1 MNNHNPYIDEY
12 LKIYSQSMI
21 STGNTRGY
29 DEETYIETLLDKKLI
44 PKIFSS
50 NTRLVILTGN
60 AGDGKTAFIQKV
72 EDLAREKSAIFSK
85 NTDNGCVFSLNNINY
100 ETLYDGSQDFENK
113 DNKDVLAEFFEALE
127 GSKEPKSSFTKIIAI
142 NEGKLR
148 DFILNKRKYE
158 WLGRQIYHYFENAEY
173 KLPESLVFINLNL
186 RTVIDDHDTH
196 SIVEL
201 LLNKF
206 LDTEKEPNGVW
217 EHCTQNNCAYSDRCY
232 IKYNVDTF
240 NNAEKGFEVR
250 NRLKKIL
257 LAVHLK
263 QDKHIT
269 MRDIRS
275 VLSFILFNKYNCR
288 QIQKDIDNG
297 NEIIDRFYYNNIFN
311 SEEKDRILQLLAK
324 LDVAA
329 VSNPKLDN
337 FLFYIS
343 PSSNEFNDLLN
354 RSPKSPKTDINH
366 LQNYYDD
373 RPQGTQDDDPDRKIN
388 AEKYYISI
396 RRKILFEGN
405 DEITL
410 SKFSVGWMDLL
421 PYHSR
426 NFALFENFLRTG
438 QDTNNELRNAITLAI
453 SKSERIYNDLIGSEN
468 LCIRSV
474 NSTNSSTKAFYGF
487 KAAGFKVEIPH
498 IGQQEAYIEHFPSNL
513 FFKYIEDSAELTIS
527 LDLFEILMRIKEGY
541 MPTSS
546 EIKTFFLNLEMF
558 KRRVTTKNS
567 DSVFL
572 TEDDTNLFKLE
583 RTAENK
589 LVMTRA

>member
-206 LDTEKEPNGVW
+206 LDTEKGPN
-217 EHCTQNNCAYSDRCY
+217 
-232 IKYNVDTF
+232 
-240 NNAEKGFEVR
+240 
-250 NRLKKIL
+250 
-257 LAVHLK
+257 
-263 QDKHIT
+263 
-269 MRDIRS
+269 RS
-275 VLSFILFNKYNCR
+275 VGTLYTK
-288 QIQKDIDNG
+288 
-297 NEIIDRFYYNNIFN
+297 
-311 SEEKDRILQLLAK
+311 QLCVL
-324 LDVAA
+324 
-329 VSNPKLDN
+329 
-337 FLFYIS
+337 
-343 PSSNEFNDLLN
+343 
-354 RSPKSPKTDINH
+354 
-366 LQNYYDD
+366 
-373 RPQGTQDDDPDRKIN
+373 
-388 AEKYYISI
+388 
-396 RRKILFEGN
+396 
-405 DEITL
+405 
-410 SKFSVGWMDLL
+410 
-421 PYHSR
+421 
-426 NFALFENFLRTG
+426 
-438 QDTNNELRNAITLAI
+438 
-453 SKSERIYNDLIGSEN
+453 
-468 LCIRSV
+468 
-474 NSTNSSTKAFYGF
+474 
-487 KAAGFKVEIPH
+487 
-498 IGQQEAYIEHFPSNL
+498 
-513 FFKYIEDSAELTIS
+513 
-527 LDLFEILMRIKEGY
+527 
-541 MPTSS
+541 
-546 EIKTFFLNLEMF
+546 
-558 KRRVTTKNS
+558 
-567 DSVFL
+567 
-572 TEDDTNLFKLE
+572 
-583 RTAENK
+583 
-589 LVMTRA
+589 